1 MAAAASFLLAP
12 ARPADRMPGAAQW
25 IVLGGVVAAVHLAAA
40 WALLQPASLR
50 MPPVERKPLFVDWIA
65 APAPVPAP
73 MPKPEPEPPRS
84 PAVTA
89 RTAAAPPAPAPVRL
103 PAPSRR
109 PAALPPVAAVEAPQP
124 ARVAPPAA
132 ESPAPVPA
140 VVEAL
145 SAAAASPA
153 PAVSPAPVAAP
164 APAAQPR
171 TVSATAVQYLVPPA
185 PEYPAAS
192 SRLRETGTVVVQ
204 VLIGEDGT
212 ARELRLM
219 RSSGHPRLDAAAL
232 AALRKA
238 RFRPYTEEGRA
249 LAVWAPAPIEF
260 ELEK

>member
-1 MAAAASFLLAP
+1 MAAAASFLLPP
-12 ARPADRMPGAAQW
+12 ARSADRVPGAAQW
-25 IVLGGVVAAVHLAAA
+25 IVLGGVVVAVHLAAA
-40 WALLQPASLR
+40 WALLQPDSLR
-50 MPPVERKPLFVDWIA
+50 MPVVERMPLFVDWIA
-65 APAPVPAP
+65 APAPVPTP
-73 MPKPEPEPPRS
+73 VSKPEPPRS

-89 RTAAAPPAPAPVRL
+89 RTAAAPPAPAPVRM
-103 PAPSRR
+103 PAPPRG
-109 PAALPPVAAVEAPQP
+109 PAALPLVAAVDAPQP
-124 ARVAPPAA
+124 ARVAVPPAA
-132 ESPAPVPA
+132 ESPSPVPA
-140 VVEAL
+140 VEAL
-145 SAAAASPA
+145 PAAAAPTA

-164 APAAQPR
+164 APAPAPQPR

-212 ARELRLM
+212 ARELRVM

-232 AALRKA
+232 AAMRKA